1 VVPVLLIAAWQA
13 VKSLGLLPYQ
23 DIPAP
28 SEVWSATVALLASG
42 ELEADAGHT
51 LLACVGGWALGS
63 VIGLALGL
71 LVGLSRRVW
80 TYSMASLEVFR
91 AIPAI
96 AFVPV
101 AVIVL
106 AQTLEMEI
114 VIAAWVAIWPVAIG
128 TIDGVRGVSPAHREL
143 ARSLRL
149 SPRQTIT
156 KFALPTAMPTILVAL
171 RLGLSAALVLAI
183 VAEIVG
189 NPEGIGYSLVL
200 QQQSLRPDAM
210 FSYILVTGLLG
221 LVLNYVLTV
230 TLGRLA
236 PAPHSFSGGD
246 RA

>member
-1 VVPVLLIAAWQA
+1 M
-13 VKSLGLLPYQ
+13 
-23 DIPAP
+23 
-28 SEVWSATVALLASG
+28 TLLASG

-63 VIGLALGL
+63 VLGLLLGL
-71 LVGLSRRVW
+71 LVGLSRAAW
-80 TYSMASLEVFR
+80 TYGMASLEVLR
-91 AIPAI
+91 AVPAI

-114 VIAAWVAIWPVAIG
+114 VIAAWVSIWPVAIG
-128 TIDGVRGVSPAHREL
+128 TIDGVRAVSPTHREL

-149 SPRQTIT
+149 SRGQTIR
-156 KFALPTAMPTILVAL
+156 KFSVPTAMPTVLVAL

-189 NPEGIGYSLVL
+189 DPAGMGYALVQ

-210 FSYILVTGLLG
+210 FAYILVIGLLG
-221 LVLNYVLTV
+221 LALNYVLTW
-230 TLGRLA
+230 TLGRFA
-236 PAPHSFSGGD
+236 PGRGTAGAGD
-246 RA
+246 DA